1 MLELSENQVRAL
13 RTRAQNLHPRAG
25 RGALTE
31 VVRAVCGIQAQLW
44 PAMLLALRTRVSGL
58 TVQDVETAID
68 PGRTVVRTWA
78 MRGTLHLLARE
89 DLNWMVA
96 LLGPAFAAKGRRR
109 RLELGLTDDLARN
122 GLAAIQK
129 ILSQNGPLTRGELV
143 ERLAGYDITLERKS
157 QAPIHLIGLAALE
170 RMVCL
175 GPDRSNGESTYVLL
189 ERWLDHQTVMERDAA
204 LAELARRYLTSYG
217 PASLKD
223 FAGWSG
229 LPLAESKRG
238 WQAAAV
244 PPDFV
249 EARLGDLALWLPA
262 SAAGGLDREAS
273 ESAPPVVRLLPA
285 FDSYVLG
292 YANRDHLVRRE
303 HQPEVYHG
311 GQTVPVVL
319 VDGLAAGVWR
329 YERQARRMTIR
340 ARAFDAF
347 DTPIQQGIAE
357 EAEDIGRF
365 FGLPVSVITQT

>member
-1 MLELSENQVRAL
+1 VDRRIDRS
-13 RTRAQNLHPRAG
+13 
-25 RGALTE
+25 
-31 VVRAVCGIQAQLW
+31 
-44 PAMLLALRTRVSGL
+44 
-58 TVQDVETAID
+58 DVETAID

-109 RLELGLTDDLARN
+109 RLELGLTDELSHK
-122 GLAAIQK
+122 GLAAIRK
-129 ILSQNGPLTRGELV
+129 ILSHSGPLTRGELV
-143 ERLAGYDITLERKS
+143 ERLAGYDVTLERKS

-170 RMVCL
+170 RIVCL
-175 GPDRSNGESTYVLL
+175 GPDRHNGESTYVLL
-189 ERWLDHQTVMERDAA
+189 ERWLDHQTVMEREAA
-204 LAELARRYLTSYG
+204 LAELARRYLDRLRAGQPEGFRRLVG
-217 PASLKD
+217 PPGRGETRLAISHRAAR
-223 FAGWSG
+223 FRRGAPGRSG
-229 LPLAESKRG
+229 
-238 WQAAAV
+238 QAAA
-244 PPDFV
+244 
-249 EARLGDLALWLPA
+249 
-262 SAAGGLDREAS
+262 SAAAVDREAS

-292 YANRDHLVRRE
+292 YANRDHLVRKE

-329 YERQARRMTIR
+329 YERHAKRLTIR
-340 ARAFDAF
+340 VRAFDAF
-347 DTPIQQGIAE
+347 DTPIQQGIGE